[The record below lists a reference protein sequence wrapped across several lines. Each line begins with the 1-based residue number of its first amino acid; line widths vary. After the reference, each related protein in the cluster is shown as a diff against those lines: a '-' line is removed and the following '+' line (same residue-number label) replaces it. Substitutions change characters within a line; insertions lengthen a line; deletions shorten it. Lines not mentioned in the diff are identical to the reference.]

1 MSGASPPLQSLVPR
15 PVLCAFS
22 GAWKKAMLTLSVKA
36 VRYVLKNWLH
46 RLSQT
51 NRVLQSL
58 ETEFAGLKEEMSEM
72 TAPLAELKPSDQ
84 RKYNTRK
91 REVRCRIKK
100 QEKLMK
106 GISTVLSAFQQALDK
121 VSTIEGV
128 ALILGGSLVRPL
140 FVYDITV
147 THGRFDSGSVKG
159 HGTTKLAQSVSRK
172 AVRAL
177 ISCGAGSLSY
187 TEVPVQAHD
196 KRLTM
201 QGVIRRMMI
210 RSFSLSYIMY
220 VTTGKCCSEVNID
233 PDLSI
238 LQS

>member
-1 MSGASPPLQSLVPR
+1 
-15 PVLCAFS
+15 
-22 GAWKKAMLTLSVKA
+22 
-36 VRYVLKNWLH
+36 
-46 RLSQT
+46 
-51 NRVLQSL
+51 
-58 ETEFAGLKEEMSEM
+58 MSEM

-187 TEVPVQAHD
+187 TGPYQAVSA
-196 KRLTM
+196 
-201 QGVIRRMMI
+201 G
-210 RSFSLSYIMY
+210 
-220 VTTGKCCSEVNID
+220 
-233 PDLSI
+233 
-238 LQS
+238 